1 MPKSIW
7 NGTVSFGLVHVPV
20 KLYSATES
28 KTVHFHEV
36 HLKDGS
42 KVEHRRFC
50 SKEDKEV
57 DFKDVVKGYEVSSGK
72 FVVLEKDE
80 VKAAAGDRGKI
91 VDVEHFVCA
100 ADIDPVYYEKA
111 YYIGPRDGSEDAYR
125 LLHDALE
132 KSGRA
137 AIGRFTYHN
146 REYLAAIR
154 PFDDKVLALHTMRF
168 HDEVAS
174 GDEFD
179 LDSPAKAPAKKEVD
193 MAARLVD
200 SLYEEFDPTAY
211 EDEYRAAVL
220 ELIERKASGKQIEAP
235 EEEPEES
242 NDDLMAA
249 LEASMSDGPSRKRD
263 KAKARSAK
271 SKPKAKR

>member
-1 MPKSIW
+1 MRSIW
-7 NGTVSFGLVHVPV
+7 KGAISFGLVNVPV

-28 KTVHFHEV
+28 RTVHFHEV
-36 HLKDGS
+36 HLADGS
-42 KVEHRRFC
+42 RIEHRRFC
-50 SKEDKEV
+50 SKEDKEI
-57 DFKDVVKGYEVSSGK
+57 DFKEVVKGYEVSSGK
-72 FVVLEKDE
+72 YVVLEKDE
-80 VKAAAGDRGKI
+80 IKAAAGDRGKI

-100 ADIDPVYYEKA
+100 SDIDPVYYEKA
-111 YYIGPRDGSEDAYR
+111 YYLGPRDGSEDAYR

-179 LDSPAKAPAKKEVD
+179 MDSPSKAPAKKEID

-249 LEASMSDGPSRKRD
+249 LEASMTSDSPSRKRD

-271 SKPKAKR
+271 SKSKAKS